1 MKTMETPQLGV
12 ERGSSSGKEQAGRAK
27 HCEQVQIRVLA
38 GILGE
43 DIAGKEADESET
55 DEEKESGSTGSI
67 RLPSL
72 KLQVVVG

>member
-1 MKTMETPQLGV
+1 M
-12 ERGSSSGKEQAGRAK
+12 
-27 HCEQVQIRVLA
+27 
-38 GILGE
+38 
-43 DIAGKEADESET
+43 AGKEADESEA